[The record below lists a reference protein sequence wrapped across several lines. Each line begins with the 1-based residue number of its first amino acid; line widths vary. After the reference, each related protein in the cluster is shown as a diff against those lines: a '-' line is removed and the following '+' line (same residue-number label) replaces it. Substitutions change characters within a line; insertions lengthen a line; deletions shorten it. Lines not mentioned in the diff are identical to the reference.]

1 LDAFAAGREVLA
13 FEGAWVH
20 AKVIHFA
27 AWPNKV
33 GCRGEYTRGS
43 HEARS
48 HESTPTRRRV
58 SVFFGSRLLTFF

>member
-43 HEARS
+43 HE
-48 HESTPTRRRV
+48 STQPRAV
-58 SVFFGSRLLTFF
+58 ASPSFLAPVF